1 MEATMLIEKQTL
13 KNEQKQ
19 TAIKKTDTNNVLE
32 KIKQR
37 SAETQAIETAEAE
50 ERAKVKAQAE
60 LDALTDFDKSLFPK
74 GNVDF
79 ENYIEVNTLF
89 DKFREEATNGVDVR
103 FADYQ
108 KSLVH
113 LLKHCYGYMYALKTD
128 SERYNAD
135 IKVINNAISRLN
147 KTSNAN
153 NPLSAK
159 IIKMIWQNLI
169 DRKRT
174 STYAKVLENAWC
186 RGVVDRTTDSK
197 GRLLPKH
204 FEQVVLMSGIQN
216 FSRETANSI
225 ANAEQLEREG
235 FNSLTHKKLC
245 YIDDAIRDGE
255 FEWNGNK
262 IAMPKAKFTFS
273 VKGNDNFKSSRDGEV
288 LCFLCKYDDANNNLV
303 PIYAYG
309 EEHNELMSKNKLALF
324 NIMNKRAVE
333 KANSK

>member
-1 MEATMLIEKQTL
+1 METTFLQQKPTAT
-13 KNEQKQ
+13 
-19 TAIKKTDTNNVLE
+19 KKTDTSDVVLE

-37 SAETQAIETAEAE
+37 SAEAQAIETAKAE
-50 ERAKVKAQAE
+50 ERAKAKAQAE
-60 LDALTDFDKSLFPK
+60 LDALTDFDKSLFEN

-79 ENYIEVNTLF
+79 ENYIGVQQLF
-89 DKFREEATNGVDVR
+89 DKFRDEATNGVDVR

-128 SERYNAD
+128 SERYNTD
-135 IKVINNAISRLN
+135 IKVINNAISGLN

-159 IIKMIWQNLI
+159 IIKMIWQKQI

-186 RGVVDRTTDSK
+186 RGVIDSTTDSK

-204 FEQVVLMSGIQN
+204 FERVVLDSGIVD

-225 ANAEQLEREG
+225 ANAQQLEKEG
-235 FNSLTHKKLC
+235 YTSLAHKKLC
-245 YIDDAIRDGE
+245 HVEDAISSGE

-262 IAMPKAKFTFS
+262 VAMPKPKFTFS
-273 VKGNDNFKSSRDGEV
+273 VKGNASFNSTRDGKV
-288 LCFLCKYDDANNNLV
+288 LSFLCKYDEKNENLV

-309 EEHNELMSKNKLALF
+309 DEQSELMSKTKLTLF
-324 NIMNKRAVE
+324 NSLNKRAVE